1 MPSEETNGH
10 GESRLDRLELI
21 VLDLGESQEKLMDS
35 QKLLLHAQ
43 GVLYDETVK
52 IAKQLSELAGDVDQL
67 AGTVHELSEAQGQA
81 TENIK
86 KLSEESAEFQKS
98 TDERLNALIN
108 IVDDLVRKRP
118 PQAP

>member
-52 IAKQLSELAGDVDQL
+52 IAKQLSELAGTWISLPERCTNL
-67 AGTVHELSEAQGQA
+67 AKHKGKPPKTLRNLVKNRQSSKNPP
-81 TENIK
+81 T
-86 KLSEESAEFQKS
+86 SA
-98 TDERLNALIN
+98 
-108 IVDDLVRKRP
+108 
-118 PQAP
+118 